1 MCVCVCVCVCV
12 CLCVCVRVY
21 VCVCARVCDTIQAGA
36 QAGRDH
42 VDEERRLAAAQVV
55 HAVACGSTVSKWY
68 ASATPLSIVHPRPR
82 GPRTLAHTRRPWP
95 LDAVP
100 PAVAEGGVLAYGV
113 HDSLIREFQRADRS
127 AQTRSG
133 GSGARGCRRSPPQ
146 SRPSLRAHR
155 SAARQPLLRRK
166 QPLVPRTYVRL
177 AVSLFAIIRTLI
189 RN

>member
-55 HAVACGSTVSKWY
+55 HAVACGSTVSGTRVQHPVY
-68 ASATPLSIVHPRPR
+68 RAHPRPHS
-82 GPRTLAHTRRPWP
+82 PRTIAHTRRRWP
-95 LDAVP
+95 LHAVP

-113 HDSLIREFQRADRS
+113 HGSLMRWF
-127 AQTRSG
+127 
-133 GSGARGCRRSPPQ
+133 
-146 SRPSLRAHR
+146 
-155 SAARQPLLRRK
+155 
-166 QPLVPRTYVRL
+166 
-177 AVSLFAIIRTLI
+177 
-189 RN
+189 